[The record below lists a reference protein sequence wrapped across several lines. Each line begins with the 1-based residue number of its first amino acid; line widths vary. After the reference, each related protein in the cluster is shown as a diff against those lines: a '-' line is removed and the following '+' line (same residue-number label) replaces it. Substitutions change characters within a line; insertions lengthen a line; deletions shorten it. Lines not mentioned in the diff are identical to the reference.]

1 MNATVAPALT
11 TEILLIRHA
20 PAFTHGMLAGR
31 RDVAAD
37 CSDLAA
43 LARLRAAVGG
53 FDHLWI
59 SPALRCRQTAHALW
73 PDQAGQF
80 DERLWEQDFGAWE
93 GVAFSNLPDLGPQ
106 SAAEL
111 AVHCPPFGES
121 FADLCERVFPAL
133 TDAADLGGSVVI
145 VAHAG
150 PIRAGLAQALGSVP
164 AGLAFQI
171 GPMSLTRII
180 SSGGHWSIAGVNR
193 VFA

>member
-1 MNATVAPALT
+1 MTTALT

-20 PAFTHGMLAGR
+20 PAVTHGMLAGR

-43 LARLRAAVGG
+43 LADLRAAVGR

-73 PDQAGQF
+73 PDRPAKL
-80 DERLWEQDFGAWE
+80 DERLWEQNFGAWE
-93 GVAFSNLPDLGPQ
+93 GVAFNSLPDLGPQ
-106 SAAEL
+106 SGAEL
-111 AVHCPPFGES
+111 AAHRPPFGES

-133 TDAADLGGSVVI
+133 NDAADLGGSVVI

-171 GPMSLTRII
+171 GPMSLTRIFA
-180 SSGGHWSIAGVNR
+180 SGDQRSIAGVNR